1 MGPLLIVVFLAIF
14 ATIQPAFVD
23 FPSLALTVGG
33 SLAVVMF
40 SYSPAQLREVVR
52 LNRTLLLERSVGVR
66 EFADELSRLTQLYRI
81 EGLRGLERVERTL
94 SDSFLAQA
102 VGMLIDLQREAN
114 ISDTLARD
122 LSDAASWHELS
133 GQVLLLMHRIFP
145 AFGLIGTLVGM
156 VLLLRDLY
164 TQDVQSLPA
173 ALSLAVLTTLYGAVF
188 ANVLIAPLAAR
199 VNAAAAA
206 KELRM
211 QMTIRWALALARNE
225 AGASAK
231 PKATGPRRAAAM
243 PQLSDRREW
252 QLIPAS
258 SH

>member
-1 MGPLLIVVFLAIF
+1 L
-14 ATIQPAFVD
+14 
-23 FPSLALTVGG
+23 
-33 SLAVVMF
+33 
-40 SYSPAQLREVVR
+40 
-52 LNRTLLLERSVGVR
+52 
-66 EFADELSRLTQLYRI
+66 
-81 EGLRGLERVERTL
+81 
-94 SDSFLAQA
+94 
-102 VGMLIDLQREAN
+102 
-114 ISDTLARD
+114 
-122 LSDAASWHELS
+122 
-133 GQVLLLMHRIFP
+133 HRIFP

-188 ANVLIAPLAAR
+188 ANVVIAPLAAR

-211 QMTIRWALALARNE
+211 QMTIRWVLALARNE

-231 PKATGPRRAAAM
+231 AKAIGPRRVGAL